1 MGVKEGHL
9 RCSNG
14 VWHPELLGLL
24 CHSPELPFG
33 KARPCCHWGTIVLG
47 ARVPKLSAPCRSTG
61 SSHSNCLLSVYN

>member
-33 KARPCCHWGTIVLG
+33 KARPCCHWGMIG
-47 ARVPKLSAPCRSTG
+47 GHAWGPGPQAQCSLSI
-61 SSHSNCLLSVYN
+61 HWLLPQ